1 MMMEFVMMA
10 LAFAVGSLMATGIM
24 VFIMMQPGVMKLYTK
39 KVMKLTNEIVAE
51 IVEENEIKD
60 L

>member
-1 MMMEFVMMA
+1 MMNFVMMT

-51 IVEENEIKD
+51 LVEENEIKD

>member
-1 MMMEFVMMA
+1 MMEFVMMA

-24 VFIMMQPGVMKLYTK
+24 VYIMMQPGVMKLYTK

-51 IVEENEIKD
+51 LVEENEIKD

>member
-1 MMMEFVMMA
+1 MMEFVMMA

-51 IVEENEIKD
+51 LVEENEIKD